1 MEISCPLSAII
12 VKDCFDTREVVT
24 DMLKC
29 IQEIKDISV
38 RNAAL
43 LLLGTYFI
51 YKIVTIKL
59 YLFSEEDMTTYFLFE
74 GPLWSWSYGS
84 WIYNYLGNQ
93 CLSPLTWR
101 VRTLL
106 DTTLCDKVYQWSVVF
121 FIRCSGFLHH
131 DITEILLKM
140 ALTP

>member
-74 GPLWSWSYGS
+74 GPF
-84 WIYNYLGNQ
+84 IN
-93 CLSPLTWR
+93 T
-101 VRTLL
+101 RTVIFHENL
-106 DTTLCDKVYQWSVVF
+106 VWFRFMV
-121 FIRCSGFLHH
+121 
-131 DITEILLKM
+131 
-140 ALTP
+140 LTPFSTISQLYHGGGNRST